1 MSDENRAKEK
11 KPSVTA
17 VVPSYSPGAGI
28 LDLIAQLSGEVEI
41 SRILISDDASPVTAD
56 PVLRQAAQISGVEV
70 IRHTKNAG
78 IARGLNDGLAWALEH
93 SESMLLTLDQDSRI
107 TAGYVSALLAELNVG
122 QSLWSDNAAIGVIAP
137 EIVQDASG
145 DMHYPTREEDGVL
158 VTEEVIQSGALWMV
172 TALQEIGGFDE
183 SLGIDAVDAA
193 ACLHLRESGYLV
205 ALAADLSL
213 EHNLGN
219 SRQVNLFGRTV
230 MVTNHSPSRRATMVR
245 NRLRLA
251 PAEFKQSPKHAFR
264 TLRRVGVNSILGV
277 ITGEDRWAKAKGSI
291 SGLRSAKNDPK

>member
-1 MSDENRAKEK
+1 VSDENRSKEK
-11 KPSVTA
+11 KQSVAA
-17 VVPSYSPGAGI
+17 VIPSYSPGADL
-28 LDLIAQLSGEVEI
+28 LDLVAQLSGEVEI

-70 IRHTKNAG
+70 IRHNKNAG

-107 TAGYVSALLAELNVG
+107 PAGYVSALLAELNVG

-137 EIVQDASG
+137 EFVQDASG

-158 VTEEVIQSGALWMV
+158 VTEEVIQSGSLWV
-172 TALQEIGGFDE
+172 VSALQEIGGFDE

-193 ACLHLRESGYLV
+193 ACLHLRASGYLV

-219 SRQVNLFGRTV
+219 SRQVNIFGRTV

-264 TLRRVGVNSILGV
+264 TLRRVGVNSTLGV
-277 ITGEDRWAKAKGSI
+277 ITGEDRWAKAKGSL
-291 SGLRSAKNDPK
+291 SGFRAVKDDPK